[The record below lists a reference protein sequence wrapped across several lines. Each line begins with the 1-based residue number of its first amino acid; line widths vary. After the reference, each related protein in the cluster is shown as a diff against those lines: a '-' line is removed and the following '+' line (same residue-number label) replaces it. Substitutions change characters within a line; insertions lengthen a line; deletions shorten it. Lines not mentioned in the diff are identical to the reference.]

1 MSDPLTAA
9 RLRSHLAQDRA
20 DRWHLLVLV
29 VVLLLGA
36 GQMAAA
42 IWLDWI
48 SQ

>member
-9 RLRSHLAQDRA
+9 RLRDHLAQQRA
-20 DRWHLLVLV
+20 DRIHLAVLV

-36 GQMAAA
+36 GQLAAA

-48 SQ
+48 MP